1 MESASLLESAA
12 NALALLLG
20 SKVGCTCFCSHH
32 VVSVCVRVSD
42 LRCGAQELL
51 SPRVGRL
58 GPLRHALRGLLATE
72 WLAPSLRA
80 PTHPREVLLSSRVG
94 LLDRFGMLCESSSRR
109 SGSPPRCGHPPT
121 RELLSSRVGVL
132 DRSGMLCEGRTVCV
146 TITCASCIRSFCAV
160 WSSLPTWLQRTRRWR
175 RLANLHYCAPP
186 PLQETPG
193 TGICAVTKRQLGLIR
208 HPHQLRQLGQ
218 LRHLHLR
225 QLRQQS
231 PCNATRLARLCSA
244 GAANQLRLKSG
255 VHRETDAGCH
265 GRL

>member
-94 LLDRFGMLCESSSRR
+94 LLGPFRHALRGLHATERLAPFAVGTHPQESYSVPEWVCSTASACCARAPR
-109 SGSPPRCGHPPT
+109 DGVARPLAVGTHPRESYSVPEWVCSTVPACFARAAQCVSPSLVPVVSEAFVPF
-121 RELLSSRVGVL
+121 GVL
-132 DRSGMLCEGRTVCV
+132 FQHGFKGPVAGGGWRIY
-146 TITCASCIRSFCAV
+146 TIADLLLFRKRPEQAF
-160 WSSLPTWLQRTRRWR
+160 
-175 RLANLHYCAPP
+175 AP
-186 PLQETPG
+186 
-193 TGICAVTKRQLGLIR
+193 
-208 HPHQLRQLGQ
+208 
-218 LRHLHLR
+218 
-225 QLRQQS
+225 
-231 PCNATRLARLCSA
+231 
-244 GAANQLRLKSG
+244 
-255 VHRETDAGCH
+255 
-265 GRL
+265 